1 MRSAATED
9 GVDGALPWASV
20 AGAMRFEE
28 QRALVTGA
36 TGGIGEAIARRL
48 AEEGARVG
56 LHTYSRA
63 EEADELADK
72 LPGEHEVLHVDLMQE
87 TGPEELIDRVQT
99 RWGGLEVLVNNAGRF
114 VEHPPDEVSYARWR
128 EDFERTLALNLKAPA
143 HLSFLAQD
151 ELADGQGAIVN
162 VSSRGAYRGE
172 PDAPAYGASKAG
184 LSSLTGSLARK
195 LGEQGIRVA
204 AVAPGFVRTP
214 MVEQVLE
221 GEQGDAIRAQ
231 SPMDRVARPEEIA
244 AAVAFLASEE
254 CPFTTGAVL
263 DVNGASY
270 LRG

>member
-1 MRSAATED
+1 
-9 GVDGALPWASV
+9 
-20 AGAMRFEE
+20 MRFEGD
-28 QRALVTGA
+28 RALVTGS

-48 AEEGARVG
+48 ADEGAAVG
-56 LHTYSRA
+56 LHTYSRVEQA
-63 EEADELADK
+63 HALADELGGNHA
-72 LPGEHEVLHVDLMQE
+72 VLEADLMRE
-87 TGPEELIDRVQT
+87 EGPERLIAAAVDEL
-99 RWGGLEVLVNNAGRF
+99 GGLDVLVNNAGRF
-114 VEHPPDEVSYARWR
+114 VEHAPDEVDYARWR
-128 EDFERTLALNLKAPA
+128 EDVQRTLALNLEAPA

-151 ELADGQGAIVN
+151 SLAQGGGAIVN

-184 LSSLTGSLARK
+184 LSALTGSLAKK

-204 AVAPGFVRTP
+204 AVAPGFVNTP

-221 GEQGDAIRAQ
+221 GERGEAIRAQ
-231 SPMDRVARPEEIA
+231 SPLDRVAKPEEIA

-254 CPFTTGAVL
+254 CVFATGAVL